1 MGTTK
6 EKEAGQGP
14 QLDLHC
20 SYGTHLCRRYV
31 DMDFA
36 LDYDMAGGLQDCKS
50 LQSGATAEH
59 KMARA

>member
-20 SYGTHLCRRYV
+20 SYGTRLCRRYV

-50 LQSGATAEH
+50 
-59 KMARA
+59 